1 MFDVQLHLAYFLPLA
16 SSITEQTA
24 VPFAPDEEN
33 ATKLDSAYY
42 LVVTVTTF
50 CRTQANILI
59 FGHLAFSSSDK
70 SIIP

>member
-1 MFDVQLHLAYFLPLA
+1 MFDVQLHLANFLPFA
-16 SSITEQTA
+16 SPIAEQAA
-24 VPFAPDEEN
+24 VSFAPDEEN

-59 FGHLAFSSSDK
+59 FGHLTFSSSDK

>member
-1 MFDVQLHLAYFLPLA
+1 MFDVQLHLANFLPFA
-16 SSITEQTA
+16 SPIAEQAA
-24 VPFAPDEEN
+24 VSFAPDEED
-33 ATKLDSAYY
+33 ATKLDFAYY